1 MSSDRSRPLGP
12 PQDLQSIGRAA
23 IAAVSPEIAL
33 RRKLHIEGR
42 ALTLGGRRIRIP
54 EGGRIHVLAVGKAA
68 TAMARAADVLLGDL
82 RGRGLVITK
91 LGHSEP
97 LAGFAVL
104 ESTHPVPDARS
115 LAAGARVSAFL
126 TELPIGEPVLVLLS
140 GGASALMAQLPANI
154 RTEDLAEL
162 TSLLLRSGADIREIN
177 TIRKHVDALKGGGL
191 ARFLSNREVACL
203 ALSDVVGDA
212 IDVIGSGP
220 LAPDPSTFA
229 QAILVWEK
237 RIGLTN
243 GPQNILDHLR
253 EGCAGRRSETPKP
266 GDGLFEKVTNQIVA
280 SGRDALEAAAA
291 ASLQIGFKPLVL
303 TSTLTGEAREA
314 GGFVASVAREILDL
328 GRPAPP
334 PVCLLWGG
342 ETTVTVRGHGRGGRN
357 QEVAAALAQALSG
370 RAGWRA
376 LCFGT
381 DGTDGPTDAAGA
393 WVDGSTELRALE
405 SGLSIRAA
413 LESNDT
419 YSLLERIGALF
430 VTGPTGTHVNDIGI
444 LLIEETVRNR
454 ELS

>member
-12 PQDLQSIGRAA
+12 PEDLQSIGRAT

-42 ALTLGGRRIRIP
+42 ALILGERRIRVP

-68 TAMARAADVLLGDL
+68 TAMARAASVLLGDL
-82 RGRGLVITK
+82 RGRGLVVTK

-97 LAGFAVL
+97 MAGFAVL

-115 LAAGARVSAFL
+115 LEAGARVSAFL
-126 TELPIGEPVLVLLS
+126 TELPVGEPVLVLLS

-154 RTEDLAEL
+154 RTEELAEL

-191 ARFLSNREVACL
+191 ARFLSNREAACL
-203 ALSDVVGDA
+203 AFSDVVGDA

-220 LAPDPSTFA
+220 LAPDPSTFGE
-229 QAILVWEK
+229 AIRVWEK
-237 RIGLTN
+237 RIGLAK
-243 GPQNILDHLR
+243 GPQNILEHLR
-253 EGCAGRRSETPKP
+253 QGSAGRHRETPKP
-266 GDGLFEKVTNQIVA
+266 GDALFEKVTNHIVA

-291 ASLQIGFKPLVL
+291 ASQQIGFKPLVL

-314 GGFVASVAREILDL
+314 GGFVASVAREVLDL
-328 GRPAPP
+328 GRPATP

-370 RAGWRA
+370 RVGWRA

-393 WVDGSTELRALE
+393 WVDGSTEPRALE
-405 SGLSIRAA
+405 AGLRLRSA
-413 LESNDT
+413 LEANDT
-419 YSLLERIGALF
+419 YSLFERIGALF
-430 VTGPTGTHVNDIGI
+430 ITGPTGTHVNDIGI
-444 LLIEETVRNR
+444 LLIGEAVRHR